1 MFVTFIIS
9 SVIVSQLWSLSRYS
23 CLYLGSRIQ
32 EFYNSSFL
40 TKKHKPALAV
50 VNVEIA
56 LVDMKTAKVEV
67 EAQIQIN
74 SSFLTKKHKLL

>member
-1 MFVTFIIS
+1 MSFMTMVNWEQSKHKKFIFFFFI
-9 SVIVSQLWSLSRYS
+9 
-23 CLYLGSRIQ
+23 C
-32 EFYNSSFL
+32 NMSSFL

-67 EAQIQIN
+67 EAQIQI
-74 SSFLTKKHKLL
+74 

>member
-1 MFVTFIIS
+1 MFYAN
-9 SVIVSQLWSLSRYS
+9 L
-23 CLYLGSRIQ
+23 
-32 EFYNSSFL
+32 SSFL

-67 EAQIQIN
+67 EAQIQI
-74 SSFLTKKHKLL
+74 

>member
-1 MFVTFIIS
+1 MLSAWRILLRVRFI
-9 SVIVSQLWSLSRYS
+9 
-23 CLYLGSRIQ
+23 
-32 EFYNSSFL
+32 SSFL

-67 EAQIQIN
+67 EAQIQI
-74 SSFLTKKHKLL
+74 